1 MTRRLFLITLAA
13 VCGLT
18 AEAQERR
25 TLDVLV
31 VGNSYT
37 YVNNLGDVLAGVAA
51 SLPSGPRIA
60 PTLIVGG
67 GMTLQWHLA
76 AGKATAAV
84 DSKRWDYV
92 VLQEQSAL
100 GGGSEDGQA
109 RLSPPT
115 IFHESV
121 RRFVPRIRTARS
133 TPLLLMTWAR
143 LARPDEQATLTGA
156 YRAIGKELAVQ
167 VAPAGL
173 AWQEAL
179 RRWPGLSLHVED
191 GSHPNP
197 AGTYLT
203 ACVLY
208 AAITGNN
215 PRGAAATIT
224 GHPYARREGTVDAS
238 QVVTLV
244 SLPPELAAR
253 LQTVAWDIAA
263 ADLPR

>member
-25 TLDVLV
+25 TLDVLI

-143 LARPDEQATLTGA
+143 LARPDEQ
-156 YRAIGKELAVQ
+156 